1 MEKVVSFQQL
11 KPKDV
16 IFRVTPYSREILEF
30 VMVHPRN
37 PQYYVFI
44 KQENPLEFVVL
55 HKVVADYGYYFYQNS
70 TDVIIKEIEMTEKR
84 LEKLRKRYEERSN
97 KD

>member
-1 MEKVVSFQQL
+1 MEKIVSFQQL

-30 VMVHPRN
+30 VMVHPHN

-44 KQENPLEFVVL
+44 KRENPLDFIVL
-55 HKVVADYGYYFYQNS
+55 HKSAADCGYYFYQNS
-70 TDVIIKEIEMTEKR
+70 TDVIVKEIEMTEKR

-97 KD
+97 ED